1 MSADTGMPSGGCRLL
16 ARPAGLTIVE
26 LSRAADAR
34 HTPPMLEIATE
45 SVGAACAQLRELQ
58 QPACHA
64 ARLAGAGEYLEECVA
79 TELV

>member
-1 MSADTGMPSGGCRLL
+1 
-16 ARPAGLTIVE
+16 
-26 LSRAADAR
+26 
-34 HTPPMLEIATE
+34 MLEIATE
-45 SVGAACAQLRELQ
+45 SVGAACTPTFGAACTQLRELQ